1 MKYPLLAVTLATL
14 MLAGCGSD
22 SNKVEE
28 ETPPAPPPPP
38 PVENAVNIDEATQ
51 INLKL
56 EQFNVSTGTIQ
67 FSLTDAQQEAITAA
81 KNYDIYYFGFPD
93 KTKESPNPKAWKR
106 WHVTQSYRCQSL
118 GECSG
123 KLTEV
128 AGGKYQ
134 FEIADL
140 DWKQQDP
147 SRSVAHIKLAI
158 QIYGAKA
165 NNELS
170 LIQVQPQ

>member
-1 MKYPLLAVTLATL
+1 MKYPLLTLTLATL
-14 MLAGCGSD
+14 MLVGCGSD
-22 SNKVEE
+22 SNNTEPE
-28 ETPPAPPPPP
+28 APPTPPP

-56 EQFNVSTGTIQ
+56 EQFDSSTGTIQ

-81 KNYDIYYFGFPD
+81 KTYDIYYFGFPD
-93 KTKESPNPKAWKR
+93 KAKESSNPKAWKH
-106 WHVTQSYRCQSL
+106 WHVTQNYRCQSL

-128 AGGKYQ
+128 TSGQYQ
-134 FEIADL
+134 FEIAGL
-140 DWKQQDP
+140 DWAQQDP
-147 SRSVAHIKLAI
+147 SGSVAQIKVAI

-165 NNELS
+165 NNELD
-170 LIQVQPQ
+170 LIQVLPQ